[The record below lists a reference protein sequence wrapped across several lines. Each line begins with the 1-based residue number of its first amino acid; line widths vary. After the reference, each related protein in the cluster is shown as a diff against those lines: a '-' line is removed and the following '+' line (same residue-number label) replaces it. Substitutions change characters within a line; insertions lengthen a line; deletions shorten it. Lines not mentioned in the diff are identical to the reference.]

1 MRFLGR
7 KIVNTKGSTFGIFEE
22 EWGGQCG
29 RSRESEESRVRR
41 GWDGKDRS

>member
-29 RSRESEESRVRR
+29 WSRESERVKSEKRM
-41 GWDGKDRS
+41 GWKG